1 MVTKYNIN
9 REDVISTLRNWAIV
23 NGVMLLSYFNQIRD
37 MFVEWN
43 FDFVTIRKILFI
55 SVFSLIAFFIKR
67 FFLGIVA
74 KK

>member
-9 REDVISTLRNWAIV
+9 KEDVISTLRNWAIV

-67 FFLGIVA
+67 FFLGTVA